1 MTNATYKLLT
11 RLSKQKKGATFDE
24 ILEWGYFDDEEDLNI
39 TLSVLDNERKVGHLK
54 DKPGFH
60 VFGPGEEALRM
71 QRYLRQN
78 HFIAWGTF
86 ITATASLLT
95 AIASILISLYFS

>member
-1 MTNATYKLLT
+1 MTNATYKMLR
-11 RLSKQKKGATFDE
+11 RLSKLEKGATFDE
-24 ILEWGYFDDEEDLNI
+24 ILKWGYFDDEKDLDT

-60 VFGPGEEALRM
+60 LFGPGEDALRM
-71 QRYLRQN
+71 ERYLRQN

-86 ITATASLLT
+86 ITAAASLLT
-95 AIASILISLYFS
+95 SIASILISLYLS